1 MLESLS
7 PYQILKACSVTA
19 QERAHHAAPEYT
31 HTTSPA
37 LNPAAPS
44 SIHQAQ
50 DVMPPPM
57 LHRRTH
63 YITDIHNRHTAAQ
76 RYLPG

>member
-7 PYQILKACSVTA
+7 PYQILKACSVTTP
-19 QERAHHAAPEYT
+19 EHAHHAAPEYT
-31 HTTSPA
+31 QATSPA
-37 LNPAAPS
+37 LNPAAAS
-44 SIHQAQ
+44 SVHPTQAV
-50 DVMPPPM
+50 DPPPM

-63 YITDIHNRHTAAQ
+63 YIAAIHNRHTAAQ

>member
-7 PYQILKACSVTA
+7 PYQILKACSVTTP
-19 QERAHHAAPEYT
+19 EHTHHPALAYT
-31 HTTSPA
+31 HATEQT
-37 LNPAAPS
+37 LNSAAPS

-50 DVMPPPM
+50 DVMPPPIQQ
-57 LHRRTH
+57 RRTH